1 MKFYLIVIITLFSVS
16 LYSQSGR
23 KSERI
28 NKPGQNLMLAGDN
41 AITGL
46 ALQTLGTFIVIADF
60 KLKSP
65 NSENTIKGIGYGFIG
80 AGAFYYVKA
89 YVRIRKAG
97 KLLSYNDNILNRKK
111 KKQLFDINIS
121 PNNISLCLNL

>member
-1 MKFYLIVIITLFSVS
+1 
-16 LYSQSGR
+16 
-23 KSERI
+23 
-28 NKPGQNLMLAGDN
+28 MLAGDN